1 MELPEKDIW
10 TSSSFPPTT
19 RVEGGVFYPNG
30 KLATNGLQATG
41 YCDREGNAVR
51 LQSFLSLRRCVSP
64 VETLLV
70 KSLVQVTVD
79 DILFGQEWID
89 LFWCR
94 SVGRSLSA
102 SLEVW

>member
-1 MELPEKDIW
+1 
-10 TSSSFPPTT
+10 
-19 RVEGGVFYPNG
+19 VEGRVFYPNG

-41 YCDREGNAVR
+41 LCDRESNAVR
-51 LQSFLSLRRCVSP
+51 LQSFLSLRGCVSL

-89 LFWCR
+89 LFWRR
-94 SVGRSLSA
+94 SVGRSRSA

>member
-1 MELPEKDIW
+1 
-10 TSSSFPPTT
+10 
-19 RVEGGVFYPNG
+19 VEGRVFYPNG

-41 YCDREGNAVR
+41 FCDRESNAVR
-51 LQSFLSLRRCVSP
+51 LQSFLSLRRCVSL

-70 KSLVQVTVD
+70 KSRRGLVQVTVD